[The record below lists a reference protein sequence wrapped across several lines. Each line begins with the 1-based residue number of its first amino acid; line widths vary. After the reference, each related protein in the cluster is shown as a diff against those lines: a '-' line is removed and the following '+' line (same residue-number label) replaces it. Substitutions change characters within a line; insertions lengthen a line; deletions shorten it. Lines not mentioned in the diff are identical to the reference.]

1 MANGQ
6 FDFANAF
13 SGGGGYSFSSDDTT
27 RQELSAATDV
37 SSGNIVFNK
46 NKTSPLV
53 YALAALA
60 LILWYKSR
68 KER

>member
-13 SGGGGYSFSSDDTT
+13 SGGGGSSGSSDDTT

-46 NKTSPLV
+46 NKTNPLV
-53 YALAALA
+53 YVLLG
-60 LILWYKSR
+60 LGMILWYKSSKGR
-68 KER
+68 

>member
-53 YALAALA
+53 YVLLG
-60 LILWYKSR
+60 LGMILWYKSR
-68 KER
+68 KGR